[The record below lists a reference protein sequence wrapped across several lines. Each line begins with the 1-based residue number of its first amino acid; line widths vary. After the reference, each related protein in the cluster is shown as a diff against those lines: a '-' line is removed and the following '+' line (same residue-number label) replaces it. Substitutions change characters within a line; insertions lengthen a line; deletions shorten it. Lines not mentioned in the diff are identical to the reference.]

1 MSKINISLAGRDPQW
16 VHERLVFERFIDAA
30 GLRVQPESIKRGP
43 QFDIVCETIDGQP
56 LLFELTEAVDKGWAS
71 NIGAMTET
79 TRLLLAQLRGG
90 DDHDSRETRSRYHGW
105 DICVTLPPAVGT
117 RKLRPIVGRLF
128 AWLAAN
134 APDQIASTKL
144 PPEFA
149 GIIAKVNTTPIG
161 TLWANIYCPG
171 HTMWLGEPTR
181 DAIAA
186 KFAKDYPVGVGLQLL
201 VYNYHQPAKPDAA
214 SNARAYLDAN
224 MSDEVFSRVWLYD
237 GHTDHVLLKYPD

>member
-1 MSKINISLAGRDPQW
+1 MRDVYRAQICDTQAEFTRGRSISGLKYGVAFMSKINISLAGRDPQW

-105 DICVTLPPAVGT
+105 DICVTLPPAVG
-117 RKLRPIVGRLF
+117 
-128 AWLAAN
+128 
-134 APDQIASTKL
+134 
-144 PPEFA
+144 
-149 GIIAKVNTTPIG
+149 
-161 TLWANIYCPG
+161 
-171 HTMWLGEPTR
+171 
-181 DAIAA
+181 
-186 KFAKDYPVGVGLQLL
+186 
-201 VYNYHQPAKPDAA
+201 
-214 SNARAYLDAN
+214 
-224 MSDEVFSRVWLYD
+224 
-237 GHTDHVLLKYPD
+237 